1 MEALV
6 PLGPSQVRELYC
18 QFKNDPLWEMDVEFN
33 DFFLNDKDA
42 SFERSPSS
50 VNNEDLQASYAAS
63 R

>member
-1 MEALV
+1 V

-18 QFKNDPLWEMDVEFN
+18 QFKDDPLWQMDV
-33 DFFLNDKDA
+33 DHDLFLNDNDT
-42 SFERSPSS
+42 SLEGTPSS